1 MSSLMDSP
9 VRVLVEWQTVSGVK
23 GGPTRQSRR
32 EKAQATRLRIVE
44 AALAAFL
51 ERGYSGTTMDA
62 VATEAGV
69 AVQTVY
75 FVFHTKGELLQAV
88 YEHLVLGPERVPPHL
103 TWWWRA
109 VEEEPEVVPA
119 VRTLVS
125 GSMDLLVR
133 AAPLV
138 WIVLGDETAREGYEF
153 NEGMRRDGYEVL
165 VRTLT
170 SKHPLRPDVT
180 SERARDLLLLLT
192 GPQLYAQLARDLK
205 WSRDEIEEWM
215 ITSVLQQLFGIG

>member
-1 MSSLMDSP
+1 M
-9 VRVLVEWQTVSGVK
+9 SGVK
-23 GGPTRQSRR
+23 GVSGNQSRR

-62 VATEAGV
+62 VASQAGV

-75 FVFHTKGELLQAV
+75 FTFHTKSDLLQAV
-88 YEHLVLGPERVPPHL
+88 YEHVVLGPERLPPHL

-109 VEEEPEVVPA
+109 VENEPDVVPA

-133 AAPLV
+133 ASPLV
-138 WIVLGDETAREGYEF
+138 WMVLGDETAREGYEF
-153 NEGMRRDGYEVL
+153 NEGLRRDGYEVL

-170 SKHPLRPDVT
+170 AKHALRPEIT
-180 SERARDLLLLLT
+180 PHHARDVLLLLT

-205 WSRDEIEEWM
+205 WSREEIEEWM

>member
-1 MSSLMDSP
+1 MSD
-9 VRVLVEWQTVSGVK
+9 VK
-23 GGPTRQSRR
+23 GRPARQSRR

-51 ERGYSGTTMDA
+51 DRGYSGTTMDT
-62 VATEAGV
+62 VASEAGV

-75 FVFHTKGELLQAV
+75 FVFHTKGDLLQAV
-88 YEHLVLGPERVPPHL
+88 YEHVVLGPEGVPPHL

-109 VEEEPEVVPA
+109 VEEEPEIVPA

-138 WIVLGDETAREGYEF
+138 WTVLGDETAREGYEF

-170 SKHPLRPDVT
+170 SKHPLRAEITP
-180 SERARDLLLLLT
+180 ERARDVLFLLT

-205 WSRDEIEEWM
+205 WSREEIEEWM